1 MLVDGE
7 VKEQFLEK
15 LRSYEE
21 QMTEKY
27 KDLSDDPM
35 VYAVGDGT
43 ILLQR
48 QKPATRS

>member
-1 MLVDGE
+1 MAGRRRG
-7 VKEQFLEK
+7 QRTILEK

-35 VYAVGDGT
+35 SMQLEIGNHFSWT
-43 ILLQR
+43 NQSQNL
-48 QKPATRS
+48 